1 MTPTQSR
8 SGRRRGRP
16 TSFSLALALLAAA
29 TPVPASAQLTAPCEV
44 TCAAV
49 LGATGL
55 AAATGALV
63 AYGRRGGGVS
73 TLSEGLTVWGIGL
86 VGFVGGGLALSGNG
100 PRQERAVYAAGI
112 GAVAGSL
119 LWLGIESTRSET
131 DGARKVAATLMGAAA
146 GALAG
151 GVYGALSHE
160 GGGGGAQ
167 VSMFSVRIP
176 F

>member
-1 MTPTQSR
+1 
-8 SGRRRGRP
+8 
-16 TSFSLALALLAAA
+16 
-29 TPVPASAQLTAPCEV
+29 
-44 TCAAV
+44 V

-55 AAATGALV
+55 TAATGALV
-63 AYGRRGGGVS
+63 AYGRQGGGVS

-86 VGFVGGGLALSGNG
+86 VGFVGGGIALGGNG
-100 PRQERAVYAAGI
+100 ARQERAVYAAGI

-119 LWLGIESTRSET
+119 LWLGIESTLEAS

-151 GVYGALSHE
+151 GVYGALSYEE
-160 GGGGGAQ
+160 GGSGAPA
-167 VSMFSVRIP
+167 SLLSVHIP